1 MRIAILDLQPIEV
14 SESISKIVSDLLR
27 TELFKTKLFTII
39 ERSQMN
45 EILKEQEFQLSGC
58 TETECAV
65 QAGKLLSAHK
75 VLVGT
80 VNKLGAAFIINA
92 RIIDVEKGVMEF
104 GESTKV
110 ASEAELDNG
119 CRVFAKKLA
128 TMIKESSEAEIE
140 KKKEE
145 KEKVQYYYPLRKYG
159 YISLGVSIISLGLGY
174 YFNMQAEK
182 NYNDSLK
189 LYDEY
194 KNALADF
201 DSKWKAY
208 EDKYDAS
215 KSKATLKSEK
225 VSFIINP
232 DKFSIL
238 YKF

>member
-1 MRIAILDLQPIEV
+1 MRTKIIIFLLLIFVSNLFSGSEDKMRIAILDLQPIEV

-119 CRVFAKKLA
+119 CKVFAKKLA

-159 YISLGVSIISLGLGY
+159 YISLGG
-174 YFNMQAEK
+174 
-182 NYNDSLK
+182 
-189 LYDEY
+189 
-194 KNALADF
+194 
-201 DSKWKAY
+201 
-208 EDKYDAS
+208 
-215 KSKATLKSEK
+215 
-225 VSFIINP
+225 
-232 DKFSIL
+232 
-238 YKF
+238 

>member
-1 MRIAILDLQPIEV
+1 MRAKIIIFLLLIFISNLFSGSEDKMRIAILDLQPIEV

-119 CRVFAKKLA
+119 CKVFAKKLA

-159 YISLGVSIISLGLGY
+159 YISLGG
-174 YFNMQAEK
+174 
-182 NYNDSLK
+182 
-189 LYDEY
+189 
-194 KNALADF
+194 
-201 DSKWKAY
+201 
-208 EDKYDAS
+208 
-215 KSKATLKSEK
+215 
-225 VSFIINP
+225 
-232 DKFSIL
+232 
-238 YKF
+238 